1 MFGSL
6 LAVDLVEELFLTRS
20 PLLASRGDG
29 ARLGLVDGNALLPA
43 VHRDAR
49 LLSVRRSR
57 HHLFLRYQ
65 PRPT

>member
-43 VHRDAR
+43 VHRDR
-49 LLSVRRSR
+49 LLSVCRARD
-57 HHLFLRYQ
+57 HLFLRYQ
-65 PRPT
+65 LRPT